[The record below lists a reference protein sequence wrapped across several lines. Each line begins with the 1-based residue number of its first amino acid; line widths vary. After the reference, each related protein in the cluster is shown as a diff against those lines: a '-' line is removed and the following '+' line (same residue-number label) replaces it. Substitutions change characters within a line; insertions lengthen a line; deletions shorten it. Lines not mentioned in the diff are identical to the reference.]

1 MDVNIQLTQSKDG
14 LTLWIRDFKQK
25 YSSEVFQWAKSLEGL
40 LRENGQS
47 LSRIMLNGKNINNI
61 NEIFGGN
68 HGN

>member
-1 MDVNIQLTQSKDG
+1 

-25 YSSEVFQWAKSLEGL
+25 YSSEVFQWTNSLENL

-61 NEIFGGN
+61 NAIYGGD